1 MKVQGCHNEQPHD
14 AHVHEVRT
22 RIGQRHGA
30 EQAEKRQ
37 CPGKVTCAV
46 CKKAVYKTTVQRLG
60 AVAGP
65 GVNGGGV
72 TGGGWKCAPRCRR

>member
-14 AHVHEVRT
+14 EHTHEVRT

-30 EQAEKRQ
+30 EQTEQRR
-37 CPGKVTCAV
+37 CPGKIICAV
-46 CKKAVYKTTVQRLG
+46 CKKAVYKTNVQRLG

-65 GVNGGGV
+65 GKTPV